1 MTIEVLYFDD
11 CPNHD
16 GFVPHLR
23 ELLAEHGVAADVTLR
38 RIDSDA
44 DAQRFRFLG
53 SPSVR
58 VDDRDV
64 EPGADARTDFG
75 MKCRLYRTPDALTGV
90 PRDRWVLDALGLDPR
105 ENDGR
110 VLAEDLLGQR
120 SARDRLE
127 GCPPAY
133 RRLHRRVLQAFVEG
147 EPTRGDDLAR
157 WSSELAVELD
167 DAVAELERHDVL
179 WRDPATGGVATA
191 YPFSGTP
198 TPHRVRLAETGVEV
212 FAMCALDALGIPY
225 LAHQPARIVSHDP
238 VGGARIE
245 IWIDPGGERRWEPAA
260 AAVTIGISGDGPS
273 ASCCCPH
280 LNFLSDP
287 AHAGGATLGI
297 DEATDIGRRIFGSL
311 LDDRDDARG

>member
-147 EPTRGDDLAR
+147 EPARGEPPRPAHRTAPDR
-157 WSSELAVELD
+157 RRRSQR
-167 DAVAELERHDVL
+167 RHVQ
-179 WRDPATGGVATA
+179 RA
-191 YPFSGTP
+191 
-198 TPHRVRLAETGVEV
+198 PHR
-212 FAMCALDALGIPY
+212 GI
-225 LAHQPARIVSHDP
+225 HDHGHRGP
-238 VGGARIE
+238 PRPRRGAPR
-245 IWIDPGGERRWEPAA
+245 GEP
-260 AAVTIGISGDGPS
+260 
-273 ASCCCPH
+273 
-280 LNFLSDP
+280 
-287 AHAGGATLGI
+287 
-297 DEATDIGRRIFGSL
+297 
-311 LDDRDDARG
+311 